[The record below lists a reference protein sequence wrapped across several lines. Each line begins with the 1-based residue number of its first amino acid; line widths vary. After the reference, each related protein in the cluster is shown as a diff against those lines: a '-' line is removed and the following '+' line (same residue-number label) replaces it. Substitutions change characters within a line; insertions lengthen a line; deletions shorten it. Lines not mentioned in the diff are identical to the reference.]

1 MTSNLLE
8 SAGRF
13 FGVCKPS
20 GHFPGLFGDRQ
31 AYQFQLPCIE
41 ANSLRSASA
50 TTSCGAS
57 TPDLTSST
65 VTPAATPPVAPVEA
79 SQHYVAWLKNI
90 NLPDLIDRFF
100 RSEMVQPSRM
110 IMFETYPL
118 IFLICTFRIHTSS
131 RAQKPAIYRCVKDQ
145 IIWYF
150 SIIKSGLQHFFDSQA
165 EVTWGVQLRTA
176 VAAQNAE
183 CCNSTNAYVKQVT
196 SKACGDSYIDIDLF
210 HDRYQTR

>member
-1 MTSNLLE
+1 MTFQTFE

-20 GHFPGLFGDRQ
+20 DHLRIVWGSATILIILV
-31 AYQFQLPCIE
+31 FQLPRIE

-90 NLPDLIDRFF
+90 NLPDLIMNFSQWDGSAFN
-100 RSEMVQPSRM
+100 
-110 IMFETYPL
+110 Y
-118 IFLICTFRIHTSS
+118 ICQGWSCLRHI
-131 RAQKPAIYRCVKDQ
+131 R
-145 IIWYF
+145 
-150 SIIKSGLQHFFDSQA
+150 LFFDLYLSSSYLFKGI
-165 EVTWGVQLRTA
+165 E
-176 VAAQNAE
+176 
-183 CCNSTNAYVKQVT
+183 T
-196 SKACGDSYIDIDLF
+196 SHL
-210 HDRYQTR
+210 